1 MVLTNSIVLTLL
13 FRQITSQ
20 SASYLY
26 TEGHGDRKLTFPL
39 YGPLSLT
46 HCFLC
51 RREDKSHHTDL
62 ARRIAKSTQSVVL
75 VPNYRLTPKEPT
87 PENKVYHPSHA
98 NDILLFLTRL
108 LVWDGPPGT
117 DIQEALKEIHL
128 IGHSCSAHMIASIVL
143 DSTSITPSLDT
154 PARLLDAIKG
164 VIMSEGIFDPDQ
176 LVACSPQYREWFVA
190 NAFGG
195 ISKFSDFS
203 VFNYPSRE
211 HMDSTRWL
219 IVHSKGD
226 TMIDIGQ
233 SQSMYE
239 HISRLYLKQNL
250 PIDKHVYLDIDG
262 LQAEHDDIFKEDKYI
277 EMVSS
282 FILSA

>member
-1 MVLTNSIVLTLL
+1 MHL
-13 FRQITSQ
+13 FRKTTSQ
-20 SASYLY
+20 SVLCLY
-26 TEGHGDRKLTFPL
+26 TEGHGDRKLTLPPSLFF
-39 YGPLSLT
+39 LSLT
-46 HCFLC
+46 PCFLDY
-51 RREDKSHHTDL
+51 REDKSDHTDL

-87 PENKVYHPSHA
+87 PANKVYHPSHA
-98 NDILLFLTRL
+98 NDILLFLTRM

-117 DIQEALKEIHL
+117 DIQEALKEIYL

-143 DSTSITPSLDT
+143 DSTSITPSLNT
-154 PARLLDAIKG
+154 PSRLLNAIKG
-164 VIMSEGIFDPDQ
+164 VVMSEGIFDPDR
-176 LVACSPQYREWFVA
+176 LVSCFPQYREWFVA

-195 ISKFSDFS
+195 IAGFSDFS

-219 IVHSKGD
+219 IIHSKGD
-226 TMIDIGQ
+226 SLIDAGQ
-233 SQSMYE
+233 SQAMYE

-250 PIDKHVYLDIDG
+250 PVEKHVCLDTDE

-277 EMVSS
+277 AMVSS
-282 FILSA
+282 FIIGA